1 MWAYKRGDGGGV
13 LINMRSHD
21 QNFTVIKTN
30 TLTFDA
36 LARNLQSGLLNKEQ
50 TKCGNH
56 HFAKN
61 QETLFI
67 L

>member
-1 MWAYKRGDGGGV
+1 M